1 MPGSEEDSDPATL
14 TDNDPTNPIRDSGA
28 SGSPLETYM
37 LMAVT
42 E

>member
-1 MPGSEEDSDPATL
+1 MPGSEEDDDPATL
-14 TDNDPTNPIRDSGA
+14 TDDPTNPIRESGA

-37 LMAVT
+37 LVAVA